1 MNQEMKDSIDF
12 SLHAKACLKYF
23 QLVINNFE
31 NDGIKTAVRV
41 IYLGITHVTSVL
53 TLLTLLL

>member
-12 SLHAKACLKYF
+12 SLHAKVCLKYF
-23 QLVINNFE
+23 QLVVNNSQ

-41 IYLGITHVTSVL
+41 IYQGIFV
-53 TLLTLLL
+53 